1 MKIFNRV
8 TVSLSLLLCITIDS
22 SGQKHPS
29 LYLQGKESDNDVF
42 VITKD
47 SVKHSGKKF
56 KWPPSYFATS
66 EYIAIDGVRYSRK
79 KKSDIIAYQNETAY
93 YVYLPSINDDISRLR
108 KGKINLYTQIYFS
121 GISSGNQPDVY
132 TFYLVEKE
140 KNNFLPATWDNLEK
154 VFSDNPAVLQKYHEI
169 YPDRTIADV
178 AYTTKNTH
186 KVKGD
191 VFENMILLVEMYNK
205 N

>member
-1 MKIFNRV
+1 MKTFYGIAIF
-8 TVSLSLLLCITIDS
+8 SFMMLCSPVNS

-29 LYLQGKESDNDVF
+29 LYLQGKESDSEVF

-56 KWPPSYFATS
+56 KWPPGTATS

-108 KGKINLYTQIYFS
+108 KGKINLFTQYYLA
-121 GISSGNQPDVY
+121 GRGAGNQPDVY

-154 VFSDNPAVLQKYHEI
+154 VFSDNAAVLQKYHEI
-169 YPDRTIADV
+169 YPDRTKADV
-178 AYTTKNTH
+178 AYTTNITR
-186 KVKGD
+186 KVQGN
-191 VFENMILLVEMYNK
+191 VFENMVLLIEMYN
-205 N
+205 NN